1 MGSLIGGIVQAGATM
16 DAAQTEANAAEYAAN
31 VAQTG
36 YNYLTTGA
44 GAGPM
49 TNYINA
55 GQTALVNQQGVQ
67 SAISGLLDVN
77 GTTPNTINWATANP
91 AQAQNYINAGYTP
104 PGRQAL
110 IAQQNLAAAQQQQAA
125 APQVTGSTFASVP
138 TPQSTGQPALS
149 GGGQVGG
156 GLPANAGQQPA
167 VQSGGRGNTPAYDI
181 TAPWQL
187 ETGMGTGG
195 GGSSGGTIS
204 TSAAPAPMGS
214 GSASNSNAA
223 MYPSPNTTTSGVS
236 APPGGTTSTQ
246 GANPASG
253 FQNYLNSTGYQFQ
266 LGQGT
271 GALMANAG
279 SVGLLDSGAN
289 AKALTQYGQNLSATT
304 FNNYLSQLSGMN
316 SIYGGT
322 AQAGQ
327 NALGQIATAGTAS
340 GGAAANAIIQGAT
353 AQGNAIAGLGGS
365 LGNMFSQLGNQN
377 LGISQSGSIGSLFGS
392 PGSSSSL
399 GGIF

>member
-36 YNYLTTGA
+36 YNYLTSGPGA
-44 GAGPM
+44 APM

-55 GQTALVNQQGVQ
+55 GQTALANQQGVQ
-67 SAISGLLDVN
+67 GAISGLLDVN
-77 GTTPNTINWATANP
+77 GQTPNTINWATANP

-110 IAQQNLAAAQQQQAA
+110 IAQQNAVAAAGQTGVNPNSV
-125 APQVTGSTFASVP
+125 PQPTTPGSTTP
-138 TPQSTGQPALS
+138 TSAPATSSSLPPGMLGGGSATGQFPTSGMTTAPA
-149 GGGQVGG
+149 
-156 GLPANAGQQPA
+156 
-167 VQSGGRGNTPAYDI
+167 QSGGRGNTPAYDI
-181 TAPWQL
+181 N
-187 ETGMGTGG
+187 
-195 GGSSGGTIS
+195 GSN
-204 TSAAPAPMGS
+204 P
-214 GSASNSNAA
+214 NAA
-223 MYPSPNTTTSGVS
+223 MYPSPGSSAATGVTTPS
-236 APPGGTTSTQ
+236 AGGTTSTTQ
-246 GANPASG
+246 APNPASG

-279 SVGLLDSGAN
+279 SVGLLNSGAN

-377 LGISQSGSIGSLFGS
+377 LGISQSGSLGSLFGS
-392 PGSSSSL
+392 PGAGSGL
-399 GGIF
+399 GGIY